1 MIIQNTYA
9 YTGGRPFDP
18 SLPCVVF
25 IHGAVNDHS
34 VWGLQARA
42 FAHHGYSV
50 LALDLPG
57 HGKSKGLPLASIEEA
72 GAWLLNLLATMGVKT
87 AALVGHSMGSLIA
100 LEAAAQSIPTTTTES
115 ATVAAESTTAA
126 AESQASARGTPA
138 QTATPVIT
146 HLVMVGTTYPMRVS
160 PQLLELAERDPL
172 EAVENVAAWSIYS
185 LAPKPGTPGPGTW
198 LYGASRALM
207 RRIIGLADPSVNLF
221 AHDFRL
227 CNNYAHGLEATH
239 SLTTTA
245 AGSAAQPASA
255 VRTSLVVGSRD
266 QMTPARSVQELAKAL
281 RAKVYT
287 LGCGHSLMTEAPTEL
302 TAALR
307 SAVTAG

>member
-1 MIIQNTYA
+1 MIVRDTYA

-25 IHGAVNDHS
+25 VHGAVNDHS

-50 LALDLPG
+50 LAVDLPG

-72 GAWLLNLLATMGVKT
+72 GAWLLGLLAAAGVKT

-100 LEAAAQSIPTTTTES
+100 LEAAVQ
-115 ATVAAESTTAA
+115 STTAIDQSQSA
-126 AESQASARGTPA
+126 AGEMQA
-138 QTATPVIT
+138 QMATPVIT

-207 RRIIGLADPSVNLF
+207 RRIIGQADPSVNLF
-221 AHDFRL
+221 AHDFHL
-227 CNNYAHGLEATH
+227 CNNYAHGAEAAQR
-239 SLTTTA
+239 LT
-245 AGSAAQPASA
+245 SAAADSPAQA
-255 VRTSLVVGSRD
+255 DAMVRTSLVVGSRD
-266 QMTPARSVQELAKAL
+266 QMTPARSVQTLSQAL
-281 RAKVYT
+281 NAAVYT
-287 LGCGHSLMTEAPTEL
+287 LASGHSLMTEAPTEL

-307 SAVTAG
+307 SALRAA

>member
-1 MIIQNTYA
+1 MIVQGTYA

-18 SLPCVVF
+18 SLPCLVF

-42 FAHHGYSV
+42 FAHNGYSV

-72 GAWLLNLLATMGVKT
+72 GAWLLGLLATAGVKT

-100 LEAAAQSIPTTTTES
+100 LEAAAQSTAGAAQPKPAAGRS
-115 ATVAAESTTAA
+115 QVAAGGTHAQMAA
-126 AESQASARGTPA
+126 
-138 QTATPVIT
+138 PVIT

-227 CNNYAHGLEATH
+227 CNNYAHGLEAAQR
-239 SLTTTA
+239 LTGA
-245 AGSAAQPASA
+245 AADSASQAAAA

-266 QMTPARSVQELAKAL
+266 QMTPARSVRELAQAL
-281 RAKVYT
+281 QAKVYT

>member
-1 MIIQNTYA
+1 MIVRDTYA
-9 YTGGRPFDP
+9 YSGGRPFDP

-25 IHGAVNDHS
+25 VHGAVNDHS

-50 LALDLPG
+50 LAVDLPG
-57 HGKSKGLPLASIEEA
+57 HGKSRGLPLASIEEA
-72 GAWLLNLLATMGVKT
+72 GAWLLGLLAAAGVKT

-100 LEAAAQSIPTTTTES
+100 LEAAAQS
-115 ATVAAESTTAA
+115 TAA
-126 AESQASARGTPA
+126 AAQSQSSGPA
-138 QTATPVIT
+138 IT

-207 RRIIGLADPSVNLF
+207 RRIIAQADPSVNLF
-221 AHDFRL
+221 AHDFHL
-227 CNNYAHGLEATH
+227 CNNYAHGLEAAQR
-239 SLTTTA
+239 LTGA
-245 AGSAAQPASA
+245 AADSPAQAAAM

-266 QMTPARSVQELAKAL
+266 QMTPARSVQTLAQAL
-281 RAKVYT
+281 QAKVYT

-307 SAVTAG
+307 SALRAA

>member
-1 MIIQNTYA
+1 MIVHDTYA

-57 HGKSKGLPLASIEEA
+57 HGRSKGLPLASIEEA
-72 GAWLLNLLATMGVKT
+72 GAWLLGLLATAGVKT

-100 LEAAAQSIPTTTTES
+100 LEAAAQSTAGAARPKPAAGQS
-115 ATVAAESTTAA
+115 QVAVGGTHAQITA
-126 AESQASARGTPA
+126 
-138 QTATPVIT
+138 PVIT

-227 CNNYAHGLEATH
+227 CNSYAHGLEAAQW
-239 SLTTTA
+239 LTGA
-245 AGSAAQPASA
+245 AADSATQAVAA

-266 QMTPARSVQELAKAL
+266 QMTPARSVQDLARAL
-281 RAKVYT
+281 QATVYT
-287 LGCGHSLMTEAPTEL
+287 LGCGHSLMTESPTEL

>member
-1 MIIQNTYA
+1 MIVHNTYA

-72 GAWLLNLLATMGVKT
+72 GAWLLRLLAAAGVKT

-100 LEAAAQSIPTTTTES
+100 LEATAQSHLAAAQSTS
-115 ATVAAESTTAA
+115 AIDQSQSAAGEM
-126 AESQASARGTPA
+126 QA
-138 QTATPVIT
+138 QMATPVIS

-207 RRIIGLADPSVNLF
+207 RRIIGLADSSVNLF

-227 CNNYAHGLEATH
+227 CNNYAHGLEAAQRITG
-239 SLTTTA
+239 A
-245 AGSAAQPASA
+245 AADSPPQAAAA

-266 QMTPARSVQELAKAL
+266 QMTPARSVQTLSQAL
-281 RAKVYT
+281 NATVYT
-287 LGCGHSLMTEAPTEL
+287 LASGHSLMTEAPTEL

-307 SAVTAG
+307 SAIRAA